1 MAIRVDDKT
10 LTVEKNAS
18 SPAGPI
24 VADLEVDAARIQ
36 EVSSHA
42 TIAGRVG
49 VPTIYLL
56 LGNLFTLA
64 VGLPLQIYIAR
75 ILGAAG
81 IGIYGLLE
89 TATTT
94 ASGLLGFGI
103 AMTVVRFVPEHLA
116 RREYG
121 EVIGLIRVSALFLFA
136 TSGLAYAVLLLL
148 LFCLGTLWPSVEGYR
163 LEIGIMG
170 LMIPLSLIASFLQ
183 QGLRGFQDIRGI
195 VVGSSVIQLTMKAL
209 LTIGAF
215 AIGLGLD
222 GYMLASILASLSCV
236 IWLFVSLVNQ
246 IRALA
251 LATPTISPLP
261 KWRRFALA
269 SYSGSLLDT
278 ATSGLDRFLL
288 GAFIGNSA
296 VGILV
301 VIRQLQMLPERFNQM
316 LLVTAAPLFSAAH
329 GANDIRERQYAYH
342 LTTDWAVRSSL
353 PLVLFLWLFGR
364 DVLALFGS
372 VFADAG
378 TVPLWIVVGAQ
389 FFSVASGPVGNL
401 AMMSGLE
408 WPSIRLSVINTVLGV
423 GALAVLIPY
432 FGLTGVAIAYVLA
445 IVLQNVTLLILVRR
459 ELHLQW
465 WNRRYLEWLP
475 QCGAALA
482 VASVALFLPRPL
494 SAAEQAIC
502 LIAMYLGAVAV
513 TFLRGWHENDKQLL
527 RHIRQA
533 IRSATLP

>member
-1 MAIRVDDKT
+1 MLVK
-10 LTVEKNAS
+10 KNKLS
-18 SPAGPI
+18 RIGPI
-24 VADLEVDAARIQ
+24 VAGSEGGTESIQ
-36 EVSSHA
+36 EATSHA

-75 ILGAAG
+75 VLGAAG

-89 TATTT
+89 TAMTT
-94 ASGLLGFGI
+94 ASGLLGFGV

-121 EVIGLIRVSALFLFA
+121 EVIGLIRVSALFLFV

-170 LMIPLSLIASFLQ
+170 LMIPLSLFASFLQ
-183 QGLRGFQDIRGI
+183 QGLRGFQDIRSI
-195 VVGSSVIQLTMKAL
+195 VVGSSVIQLTIKAL

-215 AIGLGLD
+215 AVGWGLD
-222 GYMLASILASLSCV
+222 GYMVASILALLSCV
-236 IWLFVSLVNQ
+236 IWLLYGLVNQ
-246 IRALA
+246 IRALPF
-251 LATPTISPLP
+251 ATPTISPLP

-278 ATSGLDRFLL
+278 TTSGLDRFLL
-288 GAFIGNSA
+288 GAFIGSSA

-301 VIRQLQMLPERFNQM
+301 VVRQLQMLPGRFNQM

-329 GANDIRERQYAYH
+329 GGDNRRERQHIYH
-342 LTTDWAVRSSL
+342 LVTDWVVRSSL

-364 DVLALFGS
+364 DVLALFGIE
-372 VFADAG
+372 FADAG
-378 TVPLWIVVGAQ
+378 TVPLWILVGAQ
-389 FFSVASGPVGNL
+389 FFGVICGPVGNL

-408 WPSIRLSVINTVLGV
+408 WPSIRLSLINTVLGV
-423 GALAVLIPY
+423 GALAVLIPF
-432 FGLTGVAIAYVLA
+432 FGLIGVAIAYALV
-445 IVLQNVTLLILVRR
+445 IVLQNVTILILVQRK
-459 ELHLQW
+459 LYLQW
-465 WNRRYLEWLP
+465 WDWRYLEWLP
-475 QCGAALA
+475 QCGAVLA
-482 VASVALFLPRPL
+482 VASLALFLTRPF
-494 SAAEQAIC
+494 SAAELATC
-502 LIAMYLGAVAV
+502 LIAMYAGAVAV
-513 TFLRGWHENDKQLL
+513 AFLRGWHEDDKQLL

-533 IRSATLP
+533 VRSATLP